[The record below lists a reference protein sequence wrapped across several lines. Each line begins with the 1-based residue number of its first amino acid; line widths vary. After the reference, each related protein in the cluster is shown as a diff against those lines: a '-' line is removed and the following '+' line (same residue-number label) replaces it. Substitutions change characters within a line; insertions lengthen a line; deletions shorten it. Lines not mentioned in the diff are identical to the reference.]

1 MAETPL
7 DESQNDPLDNWPA
20 WTVDCRPNP
29 EQACGAMEA
38 KQTIEKH
45 VDQLSA
51 GVRSAFRLRVMDGLS
66 TKEVRDVL
74 GISENVVKSR
84 LLRARGQL
92 TKSLRQSFR
101 MPPQK
106 VADILSTSTMAV
118 LCEASQTDA
127 S

>member
-1 MAETPL
+1 
-7 DESQNDPLDNWPA
+7 
-20 WTVDCRPNP
+20 
-29 EQACGAMEA
+29 MEA

-74 GISENVVKSR
+74 GISENIVKSR
-84 LLRARGQL
+84 LLRAPGQL

-106 VADILSTSTMAV
+106 VADILPTSTMAV

>member
-1 MAETPL
+1 MHPIPERDFVKAE
-7 DESQNDPLDNWPA
+7 QI
-20 WTVDCRPNP
+20 V
-29 EQACGAMEA
+29 
-38 KQTIEKH
+38 EKH
-45 VDQLSA
+45 VDQLSP
-51 GVRSAFRLRVMDGLS
+51 GVRSAFRLRVMDGPC

-106 VADILSTSTMAV
+106 VADILSTSTMAA
-118 LCEASQTDA
+118 LCEASLTDA